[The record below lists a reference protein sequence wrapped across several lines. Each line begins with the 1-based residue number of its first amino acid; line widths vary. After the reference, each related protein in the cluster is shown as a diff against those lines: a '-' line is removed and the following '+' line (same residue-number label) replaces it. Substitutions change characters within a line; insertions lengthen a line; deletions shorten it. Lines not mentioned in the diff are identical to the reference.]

1 MEPEPVFTDS
11 QALAQLAKSGSDLTQ
26 VHRIDFFLHFPTQ
39 KAAEKAQMQL
49 IALAFETNIEPGK
62 TAGVWAIQAS
72 KSMYPVESDLLGLR
86 DKLDAIAVAGRG
98 GYDGWKAKVRETPR
112 KK

>member
-1 MEPEPVFTDS
+1 MEPGPSLTDA
-11 QALAQLAKSGSDLTQ
+11 QALEELARSGSDLKK

-72 KSMYPVESDLLGLR
+72 KSMYPIESDLMGLR

-98 GYDGWKAKVRETPR
+98 GYDGWKAKVRETP
-112 KK
+112 KGK

>member
-1 MEPEPVFTDS
+1 MEPGPVLTDK
-11 QALAQLAKSGSDLTQ
+11 QALDQLAKSGSDLTK
-26 VHRIDFFLHFPTQ
+26 VHRVDFFMHFPTQ

-62 TAGVWAIQAS
+62 TDGVWAIQAS
-72 KSMYPVESDLLGLR
+72 KSMYPVESDLAGLR
-86 DKLDAIAVAGRG
+86 DKLDVIATAGRG
-98 GYDGWKAKVRETPR
+98 SYDGWKAKVRETPQ